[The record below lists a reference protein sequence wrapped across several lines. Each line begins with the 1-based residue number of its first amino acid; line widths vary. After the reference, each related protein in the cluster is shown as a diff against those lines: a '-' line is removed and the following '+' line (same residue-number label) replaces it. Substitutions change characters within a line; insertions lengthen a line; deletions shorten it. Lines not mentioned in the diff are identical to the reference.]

1 VKPNSLLKIIG
12 TSLYTGYIPLGPGT
26 FASILAI
33 PLVILLA
40 KSSMVY
46 TITAIIILV
55 IGTFSAEHLS
65 RVWNK
70 KDDQRITID
79 EFIGILI
86 TFLLIPTINWY
97 ILLIGF
103 VLFRFFDIVKP
114 LFIRETERVSGGL
127 GVMLDDVVSGIYAN
141 LLLRVFLLIIK

>member
-1 VKPNSLLKIIG
+1 MKANPLLKLIG
-12 TSLYTGYIPLGPGT
+12 TTLYTGYIPLGPGT

-40 KSSMVY
+40 KSSLTY
-46 TITAIIILV
+46 IITTIVILL
-55 IGTFSAEHLS
+55 IGIWSAEHLT

-79 EFIGILI
+79 EFVGILV
-86 TFLLIPTINWY
+86 TFFLIPRINGY
-97 ILLIGF
+97 ILVIGF
-103 VLFRFFDIVKP
+103 ILFRFFDIVKP
-114 LFIRETERVSGGL
+114 LFIRKTERVSGGL